1 MELLEAYQE
10 YTTDITINKGM
21 SQRTIS
27 SYCND
32 LKQYIAWLQ
41 KHDVTDTDDIESTH
55 IEDFLHEESGVKE
68 STSISRMAASIRSFH
83 SFLQYRNDAENPAEY
98 VEVHHGEKKLP
109 VFATPE
115 EIDRLMGTFDDE
127 VPDDVLHHAILEMI
141 YSCGLR
147 VSEAVSLTINRVNL
161 ETGFVR
167 VLGKGSK
174 ERLVPIPD
182 GALDIL
188 KKWKNIV
195 RPVYLEKKTNLFFIN
210 RFGRKVTVRSVELL
224 LNEQCVKA
232 DIRKHLTPHKLRHS
246 YATHLLQGGA
256 DLRSIQEML
265 GHSDIRTT
273 EIYTHVQNRQLF
285 DAYAGFHPG
294 NMESDLPQI
303 SFRKDDDKKE
313 K

>member
-41 KHDVTDTDDIESTH
+41 KHDVMDTDDIQSTH
-55 IEDFLHEESGVKE
+55 IEDFLHEESAYKE

-83 SFLQYRNDAENPAEY
+83 SFLQYRIDAENPAEY

-109 VFATPE
+109 VFATKD
-115 EIDRLMGTFDDE
+115 EIDLLMASFDDQ
-127 VPDDVLHHAILEMI
+127 VPDDILHHAILEMI

-167 VLGKGSK
+167 VLGKGNK

-182 GALDIL
+182 GAMDIL
-188 KKWKNIV
+188 KKWKDIV

-210 RFGRKVTVRSVELL
+210 RFGRKVTARSVELL
-224 LNEQCVKA
+224 LNEQCGKA
-232 DIRKHLTPHKLRHS
+232 GIRKHLTPHKLRHS

-285 DAYAGFHPG
+285 DAYTGFHPG
-294 NMESDLPQI
+294 SRDDDLPEI
-303 SFRKDDDKKE
+303 SFKKDQKKR
-313 K
+313 

>member
-1 MELLEAYQE
+1 MRDIRQFSEWLRAGEGTDVLTASQVNISGYLDYLHAQGKSAATVSRVLASLKNFYAYAVSTGFLEQ
-10 YTTDITINKGM
+10 TPVSGDI
-21 SQRTIS
+21 RV
-27 SYCND
+27 D
-32 LKQYIAWLQ
+32 
-41 KHDVTDTDDIESTH
+41 
-55 IEDFLHEESGVKE
+55 
-68 STSISRMAASIRSFH
+68 R
-83 SFLQYRNDAENPAEY
+83 
-98 VEVHHGEKKLP
+98 GEKKLP
-109 VFATPE
+109 VFATKD
-115 EIDRLMGTFDDE
+115 EIDLLMASFDDQ
-127 VPDDVLHHAILEMI
+127 VPDDILHHAILEMI

-167 VLGKGSK
+167 VLGKGNK

-182 GALDIL
+182 GAMDIL
-188 KKWKNIV
+188 KKWKDIV

-210 RFGRKVTVRSVELL
+210 RFGRKVTARSVELL
-224 LNEQCVKA
+224 LNEQCGKA
-232 DIRKHLTPHKLRHS
+232 GIRKHLTPHKLRHS

-294 NMESDLPQI
+294 SQDDDLPEI
-303 SFRKDDDKKE
+303 SIKKDQKKR
-313 K
+313 